1 MMTVLAL
8 AAAFWLAIHIG
19 ISGTALRGRLV
30 RALGERAFAGLY
42 SLLSIAALALLIW
55 SFGRAGTQPL
65 WGPLP
70 TLAYWLLAALM
81 LPAFLLFVASLAGAN
96 PTLSGQTLGE
106 AGPRGVTRITRHPMM
121 CAFSL
126 WALLHVL
133 GNGDLAALL
142 FFGTFGVTA
151 LVGMPSI
158 DAKIAARDPA
168 AWSRLSATTSILP
181 FGAIA
186 AGRNRFVPGEI
197 PWWVWLT
204 GTALWAA
211 MLHFH
216 AGLIGVSP
224 IPGLLL

>member
-1 MMTVLAL
+1 MSNLAL
-8 AAAFWLAIHIG
+8 AAALWLAIHIG
-19 ISGTALRGRLV
+19 ISGTTLRAALV
-30 RALGERAFAGLY
+30 RRLGERAFAGVY
-42 SLLSIAALALLIW
+42 SVLSIAALVLLIQA
-55 SFGRAGTQPL
+55 FRHAGTEPL
-65 WGPLP
+65 WSLP
-70 TLAYWLLAALM
+70 PGAYWVLVALM
-81 LPAFLLFVASLAGAN
+81 LPAFVLFVASLAGAN
-96 PTLSGQTLGE
+96 PTLTGQTLGE

-126 WALLHVL
+126 WALVHVL

-142 FFGTFGVTA
+142 FFGTFGATA
-151 LVGMPSI
+151 LAGMPSI

-168 AWSRLSATTSILP
+168 AWARLSATTSILP

-204 GTALWAA
+204 GVALWAA

-216 AGLIGVSP
+216 AQLIGLSP
-224 IPGLLL
+224 IPGQMI